1 MLIGCDQ
8 LGDNEN
14 VTVEKHS
21 PFVLDYVATMFF
33 GVDFESIDP
42 RRLLVVELK
51 VTDETAEGEE

>member
-1 MLIGCDQ
+1 
-8 LGDNEN
+8 LGDNED
-14 VTVEKHS
+14 VTIEKHS

-51 VTDETAEGEE
+51 VTDATAEGEE